1 MKRINR
7 IAPIQ
12 ISAETHDSILKNIK
26 QGVDKASEVAKT
38 MDLQQG
44 VRESVHDRYRVVN
57 RERRPGRGKPGGN
70 RRHHLRGQIL
80 PHV

>member
-26 QGVDKASEVAKT
+26 QGVIVEPDKIE
-38 MDLQQG
+38 L
-44 VRESVHDRYRVVN
+44 
-57 RERRPGRGKPGGN
+57 
-70 RRHHLRGQIL
+70 
-80 PHV
+80 